1 MDTLA
6 RLRQFLGKCFA
17 LDLRSLALYRM
28 GLGLVILCDLALRS
42 RDLVAFYSDQG
53 ILPRQILAGSFANPW
68 HWSLHFINGSPVFQA
83 MMFLLAAAFG
93 AMMMVG
99 YRTQLATFVSWVL
112 LVSLNA
118 RNPLIL
124 NAGDTYLG
132 ILTFWGIF
140 LPLGRV
146 WSIDNKRNAFV
157 GESQQTTTD
166 LSTGSLATFALYLQI
181 AMMYV
186 GTGMMKRSYDAWQ
199 TGDAIRLS
207 LSKDFIVTRLGQK
220 LVEYPDF
227 LHSLSQVTLYL
238 ELLGPLVLLLS
249 RGWLRVG
256 VVAVFVA
263 FHLALAACFTIG
275 LFPWVCIVVFAAFL
289 PPRFWDRLIKQDR
302 VQFQPTEKEENRPR
316 HQLAYYCKQCVL
328 LVALTVAVW
337 TSINSVYPS
346 VAVPHGVRNLGMAFR
361 WSQKWQMFVDLAA
374 GKNGWFVFHAQFVD
388 GTSEDLLTG
397 LSPVSYDKPDLVSAT
412 FDNFRWRKLLMNLR
426 KPKYELVRTYLGEY
440 LLLQRDKVHGD
451 VHQLLG
457 LELSFLSPAEVAAE
471 KTADSAEIAALGK
484 RFPTVIPLE
493 KEVLYEWQN
502 EARKYHDVF
511 IRE

>member
-28 GLGLVILCDLALRS
+28 GLGLVILSDLALRS

-68 HWSLHFINGSPVFQA
+68 HWSLHFINGSPLFQG
-83 MMFLLAAAFG
+83 MMFLLAAAFA

-99 YRTQLATFVSWVL
+99 YRTQLATFVSWIM
-112 LVSLNA
+112 LVSLDA

-140 LPLGRV
+140 LPLGKV
-146 WSIDNKRNAFV
+146 WSVDNK
-157 GESQQTTTD
+157 QQDTVARLTT
-166 LSTGSLATFALYLQI
+166 SSLATFALYLQI
-181 AMMYV
+181 VMMYV
-186 GTGMMKRSYDAWQ
+186 GTGLMKRSYDAWQ

-227 LHSLSQVTLYL
+227 LHSLSQATLVL
-238 ELLGPLVLLLS
+238 ELFGPVALVLS

-289 PPRFWDRLIKQDR
+289 PAQFWIRIFELAPEQL
-302 VQFQPTEKEENRPR
+302 QSNENEAVRRR
-316 HQLAYYCKQCVL
+316 HSVPYYCKQCVL

-388 GTSEDLLTG
+388 GKSEDLLTG
-397 LSPVSYDKPDLVSAT
+397 VSPVTYDKPPLVSAT

-457 LELSFLSPAEVAAE
+457 LELSFSSPAEVAAE

-502 EARKYHDVF
+502 EARKYHDDF